1 MARAFLDDDV
11 LLGGSTAR
19 ALYHD
24 VASGEPI
31 VDFHSHLDATDLADD
46 RAFTTLTELWL
57 DDDHYKWRAMRA
69 AGVPEHLVSGPADPW
84 DRFAAWAATV
94 PRLVRTPLHVW
105 THLELRRVFGIDLV
119 LGPGSAREI
128 WEEATRQ
135 LPAWTA
141 RRLVAHFGA
150 EVVATTDDPA
160 DDLDGHLR
168 IADEAGRLPP
178 GAAHVLPTVVPTF
191 RPDGAHRLAR
201 DPDGWNAWADRLGDG
216 HGIRVVDLAS
226 LTAALEAAHHRFAA
240 AGCRASDHG
249 LVHLPDVERAP
260 AAADAAVRGLRQ
272 GVAADPTGR
281 HALALEVVDL
291 SARLAAASG
300 TVLQLHLGAVRDASP
315 RLAALRGADAG
326 GDLMGDAPQVAGLAR
341 FLGRLEA
348 DGELPR
354 CVVFNLNP
362 ADDAAFC
369 ALAGSFAGDGVQGL
383 VRWGPPWWFNDH
395 ESGLRRHLDVI
406 SHVGNLAGFVGMCTD
421 ARSLLS
427 MTRHELFRRVLCD
440 VVGRDVDEGRIPDD
454 RRACAELVQAVC
466 GGNARAHFG
475 FGATGRASGQSGP

>member
-1 MARAFLDDDV
+1 MARVFLDDDV
-11 LLGGSTAR
+11 LLGGLTAR
-19 ALYHD
+19 TLYHD

-31 VDFHSHLDATDLADD
+31 VDFHSHLDATDVADD
-46 RAFTTLTELWL
+46 RAFDTLTELWL
-57 DDDHYKWRAMRA
+57 DGDHYKWRAMRA

-84 DRFAAWAATV
+84 DRFAAWSATV

-119 LGPGSAREI
+119 IGPGTAREI
-128 WEEATRQ
+128 WEEAARQ
-135 LPAWTA
+135 LPRWTA
-141 RRLVAHFGA
+141 RRLVAHFGV

-160 DDLDGHLR
+160 DDLDAHRR
-168 IADEAGRLPP
+168 IAGEAVRPQLD
-178 GAAHVLPTVVPTF
+178 AAHAPPTVVPTF
-191 RPDGAHRLAR
+191 RPDAAHRLAG
-201 DPDGWNAWADRLGDG
+201 DPVSWNAWADRLGDR
-216 HGIRVVDLAS
+216 HGMRVEDLAS
-226 LTAALEAAHHRFAA
+226 LAAALEAAHHRFTA

-249 LVHLPDVERAP
+249 LVRLPDVERAP
-260 AAADAAVRGLRQ
+260 AVADAAVRGLRR

-281 HALALEVVDL
+281 DALALEVVDL

-315 RLAALRGADAG
+315 RLYALRGADAG
-326 GDLMGDAPQVAGLAR
+326 GDVMGDAVQVAGLVR
-341 FLGRLEA
+341 LLGRLEVA
-348 DGELPR
+348 GELPR

-362 ADDAAFC
+362 ADDAAFS
-369 ALAGSFAGDGVQGL
+369 ALAGSFTGEGVPGL

-406 SHVGNLAGFVGMCTD
+406 SHVGHLAGFVGMCTD

-440 VVGRDVDEGRIPDD
+440 VVGRDVDDGRIPDD
-454 RRACAELVQAVC
+454 RPACAELVRAVS

-475 FGATGRASGQSGP
+475 FDVSGRAAGEVAP